1 MTQWHGGKGSTQ
13 RPKSIADEEYAQR
26 WDAIFGKD
34 QPENKEQPT
43 QEDNYVYVCFE
54 CNLTPYEGAETVLAI
69 FDNDKDAKEYATEM
83 EKMYGSEYFS
93 YSYEKIPLNKKR
105 WYGDDS

>member
-43 QEDNYVYVCFE
+43 QEDNYVYVC
-54 CNLTPYEGAETVLAI
+54 YERDFSTIEGSERVLAV
-69 FDNDKDAKEYATEM
+69 FDNDKDAKAYTTEM
-83 EKMYGSEYFS
+83 EKMYGSEYYT
-93 YSYEKIPLNKKR
+93 YSYEKIPLNKPR
-105 WYGDDS
+105 WSNNV

>member
-34 QPENKEQPT
+34 QPGNKEQPT
-43 QEDNYVYVCFE
+43 PKLVYVYVC
-54 CNLTPYEGAETVLAI
+54 YERDFSTLEGSERVLAV
-69 FDNDKDAKEYATEM
+69 FDNDKDAKDYATEM

-93 YSYEKIPLNKKR
+93 YSYEEIPLNQTR
-105 WYGDDS
+105 WPNNA

>member
-34 QPENKEQPT
+34 QPETKEQTT
-43 QEDNYVYVCFE
+43 QEDNYVYVCFG
-54 CNLTPYEGAETVLAI
+54 CDLTPYEGDETLLAV
-69 FDNDKDAKEYATEM
+69 FDNDKDAKAYTTEM
-83 EKMYGSEYFS
+83 EKMYGNEYYS
-93 YSYEKIPLNKKR
+93 HSYEKIPLNQPR
-105 WYGDDS
+105 WSNNV

>member
-43 QEDNYVYVCFE
+43 PKITMCEDSECPLKNKCYRYVALPSSFQSYFVGSPKSMDGCRYFWPVEQENYTTFNPKE
-54 CNLTPYEGAETVLAI
+54 Q
-69 FDNDKDAKEYATEM
+69 DND
-83 EKMYGSEYFS
+83 S
-93 YSYEKIPLNKKR
+93 
-105 WYGDDS
+105 